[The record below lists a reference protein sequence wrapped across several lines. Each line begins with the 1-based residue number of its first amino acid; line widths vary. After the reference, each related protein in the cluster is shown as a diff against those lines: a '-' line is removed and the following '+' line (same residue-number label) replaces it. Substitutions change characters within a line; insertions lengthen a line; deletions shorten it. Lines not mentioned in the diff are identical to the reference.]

1 MPGIAA
7 GPGVTGTVTVVTV
20 PRATADRAATR
31 IAQAATAMQAAADRA
46 VTGTGT
52 LVTVPGIAAGPG
64 VTGTVTAV
72 TVPRAAADRAATR
85 IATANAV
92 TIAGRARAD
101 RTGPVRGARA
111 GRGMAAT
118 RSVAVAGQA
127 TAVATSRTARSAAR
141 RGTAP
146 DARPARAARNE
157 TAPGARTG
165 HAHTGPLTPAAR
177 RSSRGFS
184 RDMSDRIGGSFPE
197 ERAERGGYGRDRRP
211 GGRDPRQ
218 QRPARP
224 GGAGR
229 GGRPDRS
236 AEGSGAGFR
245 PRQADD
251 RDRRAA
257 RRSDRDSGAAPR
269 IPDSITEDDL
279 SRDVKAE
286 LRGLPADLAATVGR
300 YLVAAELAG
309 DPEQAYRY
317 AQAARR
323 IAARIGVVRE
333 VNGITA
339 YQTGRWAEAL
349 AELRAA
355 RRLTGRDEY
364 LPLMA
369 DSERA
374 LGRLD
379 AALELVHSDDARR
392 LPRAAQIELRIVES
406 GIRRDQG
413 LADAAVLVLQVPE
426 LTDGRLR
433 PWSAR
438 LFYAYGDALLA
449 AGRPEAAREAFSRAV
464 VADEEEETDALSR
477 LDELDGVTLEDLED
491 YEDEDDLDDEAD
503 VDRRGRRHR
512 RG

>member
-1 MPGIAA
+1 
-7 GPGVTGTVTVVTV
+7 
-20 PRATADRAATR
+20 
-31 IAQAATAMQAAADRA
+31 
-46 VTGTGT
+46 
-52 LVTVPGIAAGPG
+52 
-64 VTGTVTAV
+64 
-72 TVPRAAADRAATR
+72 
-85 IATANAV
+85 
-92 TIAGRARAD
+92 
-101 RTGPVRGARA
+101 
-111 GRGMAAT
+111 
-118 RSVAVAGQA
+118 
-127 TAVATSRTARSAAR
+127 
-141 RGTAP
+141 
-146 DARPARAARNE
+146 
-157 TAPGARTG
+157 
-165 HAHTGPLTPAAR
+165 
-177 RSSRGFS
+177 
-184 RDMSDRIGGSFPE
+184 MSDRVGGSFPDD
-197 ERAERGGYGRDRRP
+197 RAERRDRGGYERSGNGRP
-211 GGRDPRQ
+211 YQ

-236 AEGSGAGFR
+236 AEGSGSGFR
-245 PRQADD
+245 PRQGDD

-300 YLVAAELAG
+300 YLVAAELAS

-339 YQTGRWAEAL
+339 YHTGRWAEAL

-379 AALELVHSDDARR
+379 SALELVHSDDARR

-491 YEDEDDLDDEAD
+491 EDEDDLDDEGGVTDEANEDDEDEAEDEDLDDEEDLEDEVD
-503 VDRRGRRHR
+503 VDDEDDDSDDDEDDLTDEAEDDEDLDDEDDLTDEAEDDEGDADDEGDLTTEADADEDDVADEDDPDEEDEDLDGDGLGGRAGAIEGEARDDGAR
-512 RG
+512 DR

>member
-1 MPGIAA
+1 
-7 GPGVTGTVTVVTV
+7 V
-20 PRATADRAATR
+20 
-31 IAQAATAMQAAADRA
+31 
-46 VTGTGT
+46 
-52 LVTVPGIAAGPG
+52 
-64 VTGTVTAV
+64 
-72 TVPRAAADRAATR
+72 
-85 IATANAV
+85 
-92 TIAGRARAD
+92 
-101 RTGPVRGARA
+101 
-111 GRGMAAT
+111 
-118 RSVAVAGQA
+118 
-127 TAVATSRTARSAAR
+127 
-141 RGTAP
+141 
-146 DARPARAARNE
+146 
-157 TAPGARTG
+157 
-165 HAHTGPLTPAAR
+165 
-177 RSSRGFS
+177 
-184 RDMSDRIGGSFPE
+184 
-197 ERAERGGYGRDRRP
+197 
-211 GGRDPRQ
+211 
-218 QRPARP
+218 
-224 GGAGR
+224 
-229 GGRPDRS
+229 
-236 AEGSGAGFR
+236 
-245 PRQADD
+245 
-251 RDRRAA
+251 
-257 RRSDRDSGAAPR
+257 
-269 IPDSITEDDL
+269 

-309 DPEQAYRY
+309 DPEQAYRF

-323 IAARIGVVRE
+323 LAARIGVVRE
-333 VNGITA
+333 VNGIAA

-379 AALELVHSDDARR
+379 AGLELVHSDDARR

-503 VDRRGRRHR
+503 DLSDLAEDAEDLDDEADLEDEDDVEDEDDLDVKDDLSGKADKNDEDEDDDLTDEADEDADDEADREDEDDVEDDNDDFDDDEDDLTAEAG
-512 RG
+512 GDKK

>member
-1 MPGIAA
+1 
-7 GPGVTGTVTVVTV
+7 
-20 PRATADRAATR
+20 
-31 IAQAATAMQAAADRA
+31 
-46 VTGTGT
+46 
-52 LVTVPGIAAGPG
+52 
-64 VTGTVTAV
+64 
-72 TVPRAAADRAATR
+72 
-85 IATANAV
+85 
-92 TIAGRARAD
+92 
-101 RTGPVRGARA
+101 
-111 GRGMAAT
+111 
-118 RSVAVAGQA
+118 
-127 TAVATSRTARSAAR
+127 
-141 RGTAP
+141 
-146 DARPARAARNE
+146 
-157 TAPGARTG
+157 
-165 HAHTGPLTPAAR
+165 
-177 RSSRGFS
+177 
-184 RDMSDRIGGSFPE
+184 MSDRIGGSFPE
-197 ERAERGGYGRDRRP
+197 ERTERGGYGRDRRP

-236 AEGSGAGFR
+236 AEGSGSGFR

-251 RDRRAA
+251 RDRRAG

-323 IAARIGVVRE
+323 VAARIGVVRE
-333 VNGITA
+333 VNGIAA

-464 VADEEEETDALSR
+464 VADEEEQTDALSR

-491 YEDEDDLDDEAD
+491 YEDEDEADLDDEAD
-503 VDRRGRRHR
+503 VTDEADEDDEDEAEDEDLDEDDDLTDEADEDDLDDEDFDAEDDLTDENLDDEEDLDEDDLTDEAEDLEDLDVEDDLTDQAKDDKGDADDE
-512 RG
+512 GDSAAEADGDT

>member
-1 MPGIAA
+1 
-7 GPGVTGTVTVVTV
+7 
-20 PRATADRAATR
+20 
-31 IAQAATAMQAAADRA
+31 
-46 VTGTGT
+46 
-52 LVTVPGIAAGPG
+52 
-64 VTGTVTAV
+64 
-72 TVPRAAADRAATR
+72 
-85 IATANAV
+85 
-92 TIAGRARAD
+92 
-101 RTGPVRGARA
+101 
-111 GRGMAAT
+111 
-118 RSVAVAGQA
+118 
-127 TAVATSRTARSAAR
+127 
-141 RGTAP
+141 
-146 DARPARAARNE
+146 
-157 TAPGARTG
+157 
-165 HAHTGPLTPAAR
+165 
-177 RSSRGFS
+177 
-184 RDMSDRIGGSFPE
+184 MSDRVGGSFPDD
-197 ERAERGGYGRDRRP
+197 RAERRDRGGYERSGNGRP
-211 GGRDPRQ
+211 YQ

-236 AEGSGAGFR
+236 AEGSGSGFR
-245 PRQADD
+245 PRQGDD

-300 YLVAAELAG
+300 YLVAAELAS

-339 YQTGRWAEAL
+339 YHTGRWAEAL

-379 AALELVHSDDARR
+379 SALELVHSDDARR

-491 YEDEDDLDDEAD
+491 EDEDDLDDEGDVTDEANEDDEDEAEDKDLDEDPDDEEDLEGEVD
-503 VDRRGRRHR
+503 VDVDDEDDDFDDDEDDLTDEAEDDEDLDDEDDLTDQAEDDEGDADDEGDLTAEADGDEDNVDDEDDPDEEDEDPDGEGLGGRAGAIEGEARDDGAR
-512 RG
+512 DR

>member
-1 MPGIAA
+1 
-7 GPGVTGTVTVVTV
+7 V
-20 PRATADRAATR
+20 
-31 IAQAATAMQAAADRA
+31 
-46 VTGTGT
+46 
-52 LVTVPGIAAGPG
+52 
-64 VTGTVTAV
+64 
-72 TVPRAAADRAATR
+72 
-85 IATANAV
+85 
-92 TIAGRARAD
+92 
-101 RTGPVRGARA
+101 
-111 GRGMAAT
+111 
-118 RSVAVAGQA
+118 
-127 TAVATSRTARSAAR
+127 
-141 RGTAP
+141 
-146 DARPARAARNE
+146 
-157 TAPGARTG
+157 
-165 HAHTGPLTPAAR
+165 
-177 RSSRGFS
+177 
-184 RDMSDRIGGSFPE
+184 
-197 ERAERGGYGRDRRP
+197 
-211 GGRDPRQ
+211 
-218 QRPARP
+218 
-224 GGAGR
+224 
-229 GGRPDRS
+229 
-236 AEGSGAGFR
+236 
-245 PRQADD
+245 
-251 RDRRAA
+251 
-257 RRSDRDSGAAPR
+257 RRSDSDSGAAPR

-300 YLVAAELAG
+300 YLVAAELAS

-339 YQTGRWAEAL
+339 YHTGRWAEAL

-379 AALELVHSDDARR
+379 SALELVHSDDARR

-491 YEDEDDLDDEAD
+491 EDEDADGDDLTDEAVEAVEAEEGDLDDEDDLSDEADEDEDLDDEEDLEDEVEIDEEGDDSDDDEGDLTDEAEDDEAED
-503 VDRRGRRHR
+503 GEDLDDEDDLTDQAEDDEGDADDEGDLTAEADGDEDNVDDEDDPDEEDEDLDGEGLGGRAGAIEGEARDDGAR
-512 RG
+512 DR

>member
-1 MPGIAA
+1 
-7 GPGVTGTVTVVTV
+7 
-20 PRATADRAATR
+20 
-31 IAQAATAMQAAADRA
+31 
-46 VTGTGT
+46 
-52 LVTVPGIAAGPG
+52 
-64 VTGTVTAV
+64 
-72 TVPRAAADRAATR
+72 
-85 IATANAV
+85 
-92 TIAGRARAD
+92 
-101 RTGPVRGARA
+101 
-111 GRGMAAT
+111 MA
-118 RSVAVAGQA
+118 
-127 TAVATSRTARSAAR
+127 
-141 RGTAP
+141 
-146 DARPARAARNE
+146 
-157 TAPGARTG
+157 
-165 HAHTGPLTPAAR
+165 
-177 RSSRGFS
+177 
-184 RDMSDRIGGSFPE
+184 DRIGGSFPDD
-197 ERAERGGYGRDRRP
+197 RAERRDRGGYERSGTGR
-211 GGRDPRQ
+211 PRQ
-218 QRPARP
+218 QGPARP

-229 GGRPDRS
+229 GGRQDRS
-236 AEGSGAGFR
+236 AEGPGSGFR
-245 PRQADD
+245 PRQGDD

-257 RRSDRDSGAAPR
+257 RRSDKDSGAAPR

-300 YLVAAELAG
+300 YLVAAELAS

-379 AALELVHSDDARR
+379 QALELVHSDDARR

-477 LDELDGVTLEDLED
+477 LDELDGVTVEDLED
-491 YEDEDDLDDEAD
+491 HEDEDDLDDGGDVTDEAD
-503 VDRRGRRHR
+503 EADLDDEDFSDEDDLSGEADDEDDLTDQAEGDADDEGDLTGEADGDEDDVADEDDPDEEDEDLDGEGLGGPAGAPEGKARDDGARDL
-512 RG
+512 

>member
-1 MPGIAA
+1 M
-7 GPGVTGTVTVVTV
+7 
-20 PRATADRAATR
+20 
-31 IAQAATAMQAAADRA
+31 
-46 VTGTGT
+46 
-52 LVTVPGIAAGPG
+52 
-64 VTGTVTAV
+64 
-72 TVPRAAADRAATR
+72 
-85 IATANAV
+85 
-92 TIAGRARAD
+92 
-101 RTGPVRGARA
+101 
-111 GRGMAAT
+111 
-118 RSVAVAGQA
+118 
-127 TAVATSRTARSAAR
+127 
-141 RGTAP
+141 
-146 DARPARAARNE
+146 
-157 TAPGARTG
+157 
-165 HAHTGPLTPAAR
+165 
-177 RSSRGFS
+177 
-184 RDMSDRIGGSFPE
+184 
-197 ERAERGGYGRDRRP
+197 
-211 GGRDPRQ
+211 
-218 QRPARP
+218 
-224 GGAGR
+224 
-229 GGRPDRS
+229 
-236 AEGSGAGFR
+236 
-245 PRQADD
+245 
-251 RDRRAA
+251 
-257 RRSDRDSGAAPR
+257 DSGAAPR

-300 YLVAAELAG
+300 YLVAAELAS

-339 YQTGRWAEAL
+339 YHTGRWAEAL

-379 AALELVHSDDARR
+379 SALELVHSDDARR

-449 AGRPEAAREAFSRAV
+449 AGRTEAAREAFSRAV

-491 YEDEDDLDDEAD
+491 YEDEDDLDDEGDVTDEANEDDEGEAENEDPDDEEDLEDKVD
-503 VDRRGRRHR
+503 VDDEDDDFDDDEDDLTDEAEDDEDLDDEDDLTGQAEDDEGDADDEGDLTAEADGDEDNVDDEDDPDEEDEDLDGEGLGGRAGAIEGEARDDGAR
-512 RG
+512 DQ

>member
-1 MPGIAA
+1 
-7 GPGVTGTVTVVTV
+7 
-20 PRATADRAATR
+20 
-31 IAQAATAMQAAADRA
+31 
-46 VTGTGT
+46 
-52 LVTVPGIAAGPG
+52 
-64 VTGTVTAV
+64 
-72 TVPRAAADRAATR
+72 
-85 IATANAV
+85 
-92 TIAGRARAD
+92 
-101 RTGPVRGARA
+101 
-111 GRGMAAT
+111 
-118 RSVAVAGQA
+118 
-127 TAVATSRTARSAAR
+127 
-141 RGTAP
+141 
-146 DARPARAARNE
+146 
-157 TAPGARTG
+157 
-165 HAHTGPLTPAAR
+165 
-177 RSSRGFS
+177 
-184 RDMSDRIGGSFPE
+184 MSDRVGGSFPDD
-197 ERAERGGYGRDRRP
+197 RAERRDRGGYERSGNGRP
-211 GGRDPRQ
+211 YQ

-236 AEGSGAGFR
+236 AEGSGSGFR
-245 PRQADD
+245 PRQGDD

-300 YLVAAELAG
+300 YLVAAELAS

-339 YQTGRWAEAL
+339 YHTGRWAEAL

-379 AALELVHSDDARR
+379 SALELVHSDDARR

-491 YEDEDDLDDEAD
+491 EDEDDLDDEGDVTDEANEDDEDEAEDEDLDEDPDDEEDLEDEVD
-503 VDRRGRRHR
+503 VDDEDDDLDDDDDEDDLTDEAEDEDLDDEDDLTDQAEDDESDADEGDLTAEADGDEDNVDDEDDPDEEDEDLDGEGLGGRAGAIEGEARDDGTR
-512 RG
+512 DR

>member
-1 MPGIAA
+1 M
-7 GPGVTGTVTVVTV
+7 
-20 PRATADRAATR
+20 
-31 IAQAATAMQAAADRA
+31 
-46 VTGTGT
+46 
-52 LVTVPGIAAGPG
+52 
-64 VTGTVTAV
+64 
-72 TVPRAAADRAATR
+72 
-85 IATANAV
+85 
-92 TIAGRARAD
+92 
-101 RTGPVRGARA
+101 
-111 GRGMAAT
+111 
-118 RSVAVAGQA
+118 
-127 TAVATSRTARSAAR
+127 
-141 RGTAP
+141 
-146 DARPARAARNE
+146 
-157 TAPGARTG
+157 
-165 HAHTGPLTPAAR
+165 
-177 RSSRGFS
+177 
-184 RDMSDRIGGSFPE
+184 
-197 ERAERGGYGRDRRP
+197 
-211 GGRDPRQ
+211 
-218 QRPARP
+218 
-224 GGAGR
+224 
-229 GGRPDRS
+229 
-236 AEGSGAGFR
+236 
-245 PRQADD
+245 
-251 RDRRAA
+251 
-257 RRSDRDSGAAPR
+257 

-300 YLVAAELAG
+300 YLVAAELAS
-309 DPEQAYRY
+309 DPEQAYRF

-333 VNGITA
+333 VNGVTA
-339 YQTGRWAEAL
+339 YHTGRWAEAL

-379 AALELVHSDDARR
+379 SALELVHSEDARR

-464 VADEEEETDALSR
+464 VADEEEETDALAR

-491 YEDEDDLDDEAD
+491 LEDEDADDDDLTDEAVEAVEAEEGDLDDEAD
-503 VDRRGRRHR
+503 DDLDDEDDVTDEVNEDDEDEAEDLDDEEDLENEVDVDDEDDDSDDDEDDLTDEAEDGEDLDDEDDLTAQAEDDEGDADDEGDLTAEADGDEDDVADEDDPDEDEDLDGEGLGGRADALEGEARDDGAR
-512 RG
+512 DR

>member
-1 MPGIAA
+1 
-7 GPGVTGTVTVVTV
+7 
-20 PRATADRAATR
+20 
-31 IAQAATAMQAAADRA
+31 
-46 VTGTGT
+46 
-52 LVTVPGIAAGPG
+52 
-64 VTGTVTAV
+64 
-72 TVPRAAADRAATR
+72 
-85 IATANAV
+85 
-92 TIAGRARAD
+92 
-101 RTGPVRGARA
+101 
-111 GRGMAAT
+111 
-118 RSVAVAGQA
+118 
-127 TAVATSRTARSAAR
+127 
-141 RGTAP
+141 
-146 DARPARAARNE
+146 
-157 TAPGARTG
+157 
-165 HAHTGPLTPAAR
+165 
-177 RSSRGFS
+177 
-184 RDMSDRIGGSFPE
+184 MSDRIGGSFPDD
-197 ERAERGGYGRDRRP
+197 RAERRDRGGYERSGTGRP
-211 GGRDPRQ
+211 YQ

-236 AEGSGAGFR
+236 AEGSGSGFR
-245 PRQADD
+245 PRQDD
-251 RDRRAA
+251 ERDRRAV
-257 RRSDRDSGAAPR
+257 RRSDKDSGAAPR

-300 YLVAAELAG
+300 YLVAAELAS

-339 YQTGRWAEAL
+339 YHTGRWAEAL

-379 AALELVHSDDARR
+379 SALELVHSEDARR

-464 VADEEEETDALSR
+464 VADEEEETDALAR

-491 YEDEDDLDDEAD
+491 LEDEDEDADDDDLTDKAVEAIEAEEGDLDDEAD
-503 VDRRGRRHR
+503 GDLDDEDDLSDAADEDEDLDDEDDLEDEVEIDEEDDNSDDDEGDLTDEAEDGEDLDDEDDGDEDDPDEGEDLDGEGFGGRADTIEGEARDDGAPDR
-512 RG
+512 